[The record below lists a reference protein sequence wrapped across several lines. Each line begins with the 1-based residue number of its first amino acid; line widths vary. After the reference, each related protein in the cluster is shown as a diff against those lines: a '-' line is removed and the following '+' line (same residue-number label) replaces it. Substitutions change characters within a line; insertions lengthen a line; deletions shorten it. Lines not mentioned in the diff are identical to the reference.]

1 MTRADKILLAG
12 LLFIALACAGALY
25 GRVLLPGRTQGARAV
40 ATVGGK
46 VVRAVELPGNGS
58 FVLPG
63 HSGPATVEVAGKRIR
78 MQQARCP
85 GGHCLRQGWIEHPG
99 ESIVCVPGQ
108 IVIRIEGAAVLD
120 AVTR

>member
-12 LLFIALACAGALY
+12 LLLLALVCAGALY
-25 GRVLLPGRTQGARAV
+25 VPHLLPGRTQEARAV
-40 ATVGGK
+40 LSIGGK
-46 VVRAVELPGNGS
+46 VVRTVELPGSGS
-58 FVLPG
+58 FQLQG
-63 HSGPATVEVAGKRIR
+63 RSGPATVEVAGKRIR
-78 MQQARCP
+78 MQEAHCP
-85 GGHCLRQGWIEHPG
+85 GGHCLRQGWIEQPG

>member
-12 LLFIALACAGALY
+12 LLLLAFVCAGALY
-25 GRVLLPGRTQGARAV
+25 GRFLLPGSTQGARAV
-40 ATVGGK
+40 LTVGGK
-46 VVRAVELPGNGS
+46 VVRTVELPGSGS
-58 FVLPG
+58 FLLQG
-63 HSGPATVEVAGKRIR
+63 QSGPATVEVEGKRIR
-78 MQQARCP
+78 MQQAHCP
-85 GGHCLRQGWIEHPG
+85 GGHCLRQGWIEQPG